1 MGHEGLPSAQLA
13 RNVPKK
19 ALQRPLSLTKAAT
32 CSKFGFMVAAMDS
45 ILCSLIRLQN
55 GSGFKVLG
63 RNIDCEAQVFS
74 FIIIVRD

>member
-1 MGHEGLPSAQLA
+1 
-13 RNVPKK
+13 
-19 ALQRPLSLTKAAT
+19 
-32 CSKFGFMVAAMDS
+32 MVSAMDS

-63 RNIDCEAQVFS
+63 RNIDYEAQVFS